1 MKCPHCGG
9 EHPASYKFCPVTGK
23 EIDAHHGMKACD
35 CPDCGKY
42 ILPAEA
48 RYCPRCGSGIKVN
61 LIVSDDKRKAL
72 CKAVDTLLKIK
83 FGNREV

>member
-23 EIDAHHGMKACD
+23 EIDAHHGMKA
-35 CPDCGKY
+35 
-42 ILPAEA
+42 
-48 RYCPRCGSGIKVN
+48 